1 MRSTFA
7 TLQLRN
13 SVNYLYSIVLTLG
26 FFILLPRFIF
36 DAITKGKYAAG
47 FTQRLGF
54 LPEYDAKGR
63 KVVWLHCVS
72 VGEANAALPLAKKIK
87 QEFPQ
92 VSLVVSTTTNTGQK
106 VARSSYAHIADL
118 VFYFPFDWR
127 WTVRRA
133 LRHIDPSVVL
143 LTETELWF
151 NFIRESYKRDA
162 RVCIVNGRLSERSY
176 KHYSWAKR
184 FMKRML
190 SYVDLALMQT
200 NADATRLMSLGARGS
215 KVKVTGNLKFDY
227 DSADETSPL
236 TAEFRERFGI
246 ADGLPLI
253 LAASTHDPEE
263 RYMLES
269 LDGELGHSCR
279 LMLVPRHPERFAAVE
294 QLLRERG
301 YTCVKR
307 TSPASEADRSADVI
321 LLDTVGELR
330 AAYPLAEI
338 VFVGGSLIAHGGQSV
353 IEPAFA
359 GKAIITGPYTHNFA
373 AVVSEFLSLGALR
386 QTPVAPDEFQISE
399 RLSEE
404 IVDLLGNGESRIELG
419 NNARNAVMKN
429 RGSVDKTLK
438 FLEPLI
444 NDQK

>member
-13 SVNYLYSIVLTLG
+13 SVNYLYSIVLTIG
-26 FFILLPRFIF
+26 FFVLLPRFIF

-47 FTQRLGF
+47 FKQRLGF

-72 VGEANAALPLAKKIK
+72 VGEANAALPLARKIK
-87 QEFPQ
+87 KEFPQ

-127 WTVRRA
+127 FTVRRA

-162 RVCIVNGRLSERSY
+162 RVCIVNGRLSERSFSG
-176 KHYSWAKR
+176 YSWIKR

-190 SYVDLALMQT
+190 SYLDLALMQT

-215 KVKVTGNLKFDY
+215 KVKVTGNLKFDH
-227 DSADETSPL
+227 DVEVKKTEL
-236 TAEFRERFGI
+236 TAEFDARFRI
-246 ADGLPLI
+246 SDGLPMI
-253 LAASTHDPEE
+253 IAASTHEPEE
-263 RYMLES
+263 KHVLES

-279 LMLVPRHPERFAAVE
+279 LMLVPRHPERFKVVE
-294 QLLRERG
+294 DLLRSSP
-301 YTCVKR
+301 YTFVKR
-307 TSPASEADRSADVI
+307 TSSPTDTDHLADVI
-321 LLDTVGELR
+321 LLDSVGELG
-330 AAYPLAEI
+330 AAYPLGEI
-338 VFVGGSLIAHGGQSV
+338 VFVGGSLIPHGGQNV
-353 IEPAFA
+353 IEPAAF
-359 GKAIITGPYTHNFA
+359 GKAIVTGPHTHNFS
-373 AVVSEFLSLGALR
+373 AVIADFLRADAIR
-386 QTPVAPDEFQISE
+386 QTPIAPQDFQISD
-399 RLSEE
+399 RLYEE
-404 IVDLLGNGESRIELG
+404 FIDLLKDDEKRIALG
-419 NNARNAVMKN
+419 QRAAAAVSSN
-429 RGSVDKTLK
+429 RGATQRTLEYLK
-438 FLEPLI
+438 GYL
-444 NDQK
+444 Q